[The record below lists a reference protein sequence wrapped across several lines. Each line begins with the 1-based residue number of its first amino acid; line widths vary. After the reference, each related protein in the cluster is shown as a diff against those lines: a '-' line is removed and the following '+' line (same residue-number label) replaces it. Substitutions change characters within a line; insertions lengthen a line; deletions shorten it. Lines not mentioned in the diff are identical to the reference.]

1 MAIRNIRRDANSKAK
16 DLVKKKEVSEDE
28 EKQMNEYI
36 QKITDLNISNADE
49 LLKDKEADLM
59 QV

>member
-1 MAIRNIRRDANSKAK
+1 
-16 DLVKKKEVSEDE
+16 
-28 EKQMNEYI
+28 MNEYI